1 MAAAAGLLIL
11 DPDGRLLLLKRA
23 GGAADYPGHW
33 GLPAG
38 RLEADETEIDAAI
51 RETLEEIG
59 DQPIEVDPSAIFE
72 DGDFTA
78 FGAIAAEAFEP
89 VLNDEHTAAVW
100 ADLSD
105 LPEPMHPGSM
115 VDQLLGGSSQTVDA
129 AADAPKVKAGREVH
143 VHLHGRK

>member
-23 GGAADYPGHW
+23 DAAADYPGHW

-38 RLEADETEIDAAI
+38 RLEAGETEIDAAI
-51 RETLEEIG
+51 REAAEEIG

-105 LPEPMHPGSM
+105 LPEPMHPGVM

-129 AADAPKVKAGREVH
+129 AADAPEVKAGREVH
-143 VHLHGRK
+143 VHLYGRK